1 MLLEIV
7 RNVVELFTLDSVR
20 WPGVFTGMAFQQ
32 SSVFN
37 ELAKPIREAIEQRG
51 FVSPT
56 DPQLKAIP
64 EILAGKNVLLISP
77 TASGKTEAAV
87 LPVLSMYMA
96 NRSEEPGIKI
106 LYITPLRALNRD
118 MLERLEWWAKR
129 LDIKI
134 AVRHGDTEVKE
145 RAFQAKSPP
154 DMLILTPE
162 TLQAIMTGR
171 VMKRHLRAVRYV
183 IVDEVHELAEDKRG
197 SQLALALER
206 LRWITNNEFQVIGL
220 SATIGTPDRVASFL
234 VGNGREVMTVHVPV
248 GRQMHLE
255 VTCPNPDPRDAELAS
270 RLYTHP
276 EVAARLR
283 VMRNLI
289 ENHRSVILFT
299 NTRAVAEILASRMKL
314 WDVDFPVSIHHG
326 SLAKPSRISAERGLK
341 NGELRGLVATSSL
354 ELGIDVGNVD
364 FVIQYMS
371 PRQVTRLIQRV
382 GRSGH
387 RVGRIADGVIVAL
400 DSDDTLEAMVIA
412 RRALE
417 EKLEPVSMPEKPLDV
432 LTHQLVGLLI
442 QKGRW
447 YIQEILDLFDKA
459 YPYRDLTESELI
471 GVLNYMHTRY
481 PRLAWFSPE
490 DHVILRPRRL
500 KALYS
505 YYFGKLSM
513 IPDEKQYLIVDQAN
527 DEAIGVL
534 DEAFVAEYGEPGRK
548 FIVRG
553 SPWRMMS
560 IRGDKILVK
569 SIRDPTGSIPS
580 WVGEE
585 IPVPFE
591 IGQEV
596 GSIRRYVERE
606 ASSGRTEPEIIGE
619 LCKKY
624 PVGPDTMRRALAET
638 FEQVSA
644 GLALP
649 TDRRI
654 VVEGWDDFTIINAH
668 FGLLVN
674 KTLARL
680 VGHVLSE
687 ELGMTIG
694 VQQDPYR
701 MVIQTS
707 GAASA
712 AKVAQVLE
720 NLARM
725 DINALVTES
734 SKKTGLFKRRLVHVA
749 RRFGAITRWVEFG
762 SVSLRQLMKSFEGT
776 VIMEEALKET
786 LEKDLDVT
794 NSAHV
799 LRQIG
804 STVELVVAPKSDEA
818 SPIARIGIERISRRT
833 DLIPP
838 EKMKRIL
845 LESTKVRIL
854 NESRTLACANCLD
867 YVKIQRI
874 KDMPTHFTC
883 PECREGKLGVATE
896 TPEFFEKIRGKGGRN
911 LSQKEEQIMDE
922 LKESATLLGKY
933 GKVAAY
939 VMAGR
944 RIGPREARVVLHRN
958 RKISDA
964 LYQGIMDAERRVLRK
979 RFW

>member
-1 MLLEIV
+1 M
-7 RNVVELFTLDSVR
+7 TLQE
-20 WPGVFTGMAFQQ
+20 AN
-32 SSVFN
+32 VFN
-37 ELAKPIREAIEQRG
+37 DLAKPVREAIEERG
-51 FVSPT
+51 FLAPT

-87 LPVLSMYMA
+87 LPVLSMYLT
-96 NRSEEPGIKI
+96 NRSEELGIKI

-118 MLERLEWWAKR
+118 MLERFEWWGKR
-129 LDIKI
+129 LDLKV

-145 RAFQAKSPP
+145 RTFQAKSPP
-154 DMLILTPE
+154 DMLIITPE

-171 VMKRHLRAVRYV
+171 VMKRHLRAVKYV

-206 LRWITNNEFQVIGL
+206 LRWLCEGEFQVIGL
-220 SATIGTPDRVASFL
+220 SATIGTPDKVAKFL
-234 VGNGREVMTVHVPV
+234 VGNGREVTIVHVPV
-248 GRQMHLE
+248 GRQIHLE
-255 VTCPNPDPRDAELAS
+255 VTCPNPSPNDAELAS
-270 RLYTHP
+270 RLFTHP

-283 VMRNLI
+283 LMRSQI
-289 ENHRSVILFT
+289 ENHRSVLLFT
-299 NTRAVAEILASRMKL
+299 NTRAVAEILASRMKV

-341 NGELRGLVATSSL
+341 SGELRGLVATSSL
-354 ELGIDVGNVD
+354 ELGIDVGSVD
-364 FVIQYMS
+364 YVIQYMS

-387 RVGRIADGVIVAL
+387 RIGRIADGVIVAL

-412 RRALE
+412 RRALDE
-417 EKLEPVSMPEKPLDV
+417 NLEPVSMPQKPLDV
-432 LTHQLVGLLI
+432 LAHQLVGLLI

-447 YIQEILDLFDKA
+447 YVQEILELFTKA
-459 YPYRDLTESELI
+459 YPYRDLTEQDLI
-471 GVLNYMHTRY
+471 GVINYMHTRY

-513 IPDEKQYLIVDQAN
+513 IPDEKQYLIINQTD

-553 SPWRMMS
+553 SPWRMTS
-560 IRGDKILVK
+560 IRADKIFVK
-569 SIRDPTGSIPS
+569 PIRDPTGSIPS

-596 GSIRRYVERE
+596 GSIRRRVEEEIRGGKSE
-606 ASSGRTEPEIIGE
+606 SEIIAS
-619 LCKKY
+619 LCEVY
-624 PVGPDTMRRALAET
+624 PVSPETMRRSLNET
-638 FEQVSA
+638 FDQVHS
-644 GLALP
+644 GLP
-649 TDRRI
+649 TPTDKR
-654 VVEGWDDFTIINAH
+654 VTLEDWEDFVIINAH

-674 KTLARL
+674 RTLARL

-687 ELGMTIG
+687 DLGMTTG

-701 MVIQTS
+701 IVVQTS

-712 AKVAQVLE
+712 TRVAQVIRDLQK
-720 NLARM
+720 M
-725 DINALVTES
+725 DVNHLVEES

-749 RRFGAITRWVEFG
+749 RRFGAITRWVEFS
-762 SVSLRQLMKSFEGT
+762 SVNLKQLMRSFEGT
-776 VIMEEALKET
+776 VIMEEAIKET
-786 LEKDLDVT
+786 LEKDLDVANT
-794 NSAHV
+794 IDV
-799 LRQIG
+799 LRQIDHG
-804 STVELVVAPKSDEA
+804 LELIVAPTGKEA
-818 SPIARIGIERISRRT
+818 SPIARIGIERISRKT

-845 LESTKVRIL
+845 VESTKVRIL
-854 NESRTLACANCLD
+854 NESRTLVCPRCLG
-867 YVKIQRI
+867 YAKIQRV
-874 KDMPTHFTC
+874 KDMPTDFSC
-883 PECREGKLGVATE
+883 PHCKQGLLGTSTE
-896 TPEFFEKIRGKGGRN
+896 TPQFFEKIRDKKGRK
-911 LSQKEEQIMDE
+911 LSESEERVMAEIR
-922 LKESATLLGKY
+922 ESAALLTKY
-933 GKVAAY
+933 GKSAAY

-944 RIGPREARVVLHRN
+944 RIGAGEAKVVLR
-958 RKISDA
+958 RTSRVSDR
-964 LYQGIMDAERRVLRK
+964 LYEAIMDAERKVLRK

>member
-1 MLLEIV
+1 MTLQQN
-7 RNVVELFTLDSVR
+7 NVFS
-20 WPGVFTGMAFQQ
+20 
-32 SSVFN
+32 
-37 ELAKPIREAIEQRG
+37 ELAKPIREALEERG

-56 DPQLKAIP
+56 DPQLRAIP
-64 EILAGKNVLLISP
+64 EILAGKHVLLISP

-87 LPVLSMYMA
+87 LPVMSMYML

-118 MLERLEWWAKR
+118 MLERLEWWGKR
-129 LDIKI
+129 LDLKV

-145 RAFQAKSPP
+145 RTFQAKSPP
-154 DMLILTPE
+154 DMLIITPE
-162 TLQAIMTGR
+162 TLQAILTGR
-171 VMKRHLRAVRYV
+171 IMKRHLRAVKYV
-183 IVDEVHELAEDKRG
+183 IIDEVHELAEDKRG
-197 SQLALALER
+197 SQLTLALER
-206 LRWITNNEFQVIGL
+206 LRWVTTHDFQLIGL
-220 SATIGTPDRVASFL
+220 SATIGTPDKVANFL
-234 VGNGREVMTVHVPV
+234 VGNGREATIVHVPV
-248 GRQMHLE
+248 GRQIHLE
-255 VTCPNPDPRDAELAS
+255 VTCPTPSSKDTELAS

-283 VMRNLI
+283 LMRNLI
-289 ENHRSVILFT
+289 ENHRAVILFT
-299 NTRAVAEILASRMKL
+299 NTRAIAEVLASRLKV
-314 WDVDFPVSIHHG
+314 WDVDFPISIHHG

-354 ELGIDVGNVD
+354 ELGIDVGSVD

-387 RVGRIADGVIVAL
+387 RIGRIADGVIVSF

-417 EKLEPVSMPEKPLDV
+417 EDLEPVSVPEKPLDV
-432 LTHQLVGLLI
+432 LAHQLVGLLI

-447 YIQEILDLFDKA
+447 YLHEVLEIFTKA
-459 YPYRDLTESELI
+459 YPYRDLTEQDLM

-481 PRLAWFSPE
+481 PRLAWFSQQ
-490 DHVILRPRRL
+490 DSVILRPRRL
-500 KALYS
+500 NALFT

-513 IPDEKQYLIVDQAN
+513 IPDEKQYLIIDQT
-527 DEAIGVL
+527 DEQAIGVL

-553 SPWRMMS
+553 SPWQMMS
-560 IRGDKILVK
+560 IRGDKIYVK
-569 SIRDPTGSIPS
+569 PIKDPTGSIPS

-596 GSIRRYVERE
+596 GEIRRRVEE
-606 ASSGRTEPEIIGE
+606 KVHAGKKESEIVSD
-619 LCKKY
+619 LCEKY
-624 PVGPDTMRRALAET
+624 PATSETMSKALRET
-638 FEQVSA
+638 LDQVSQ
-644 GLALP
+644 GFDLP

-654 VVEGWDDFTIINAH
+654 VIEDWEDFVIINAH

-674 KTLARL
+674 RTLARL

-687 ELGMTIG
+687 ELGLTVG

-707 GAASA
+707 GAAKA
-712 AKVAQVLE
+712 NKVAQVLQQ
-720 NLARM
+720 LAKM
-725 DINALVTES
+725 NVNALAEES

-762 SVSLRQLMKSFEGT
+762 SVNLKQLMRSFEGT
-776 VIMEEALKET
+776 VIMEEAFKET
-786 LEKDLDVT
+786 MQKDLDVPNT
-794 NSAHV
+794 MRI
-799 LRQIG
+799 LQEIG
-804 STVELVVAPKSDEA
+804 SSIQLAIAAESVEA
-818 SPIARIGIERISRRT
+818 SPIARIGVERISRKT

-854 NESRTLACANCLD
+854 NESRTLICVANLD
-867 YVKIQRI
+867 YSRI
-874 KDMPTHFTC
+874 HRVKDMPTDFTC
-883 PECREGKLGVATE
+883 PKCKSGPLGISAE
-896 TPEFFEKIRGKGGRN
+896 TPEFFEKIHEKKGRN
-911 LSQKEEQIMDE
+911 LSESEERTIAE
-922 LKESATLLGKY
+922 AKAAAVLLKKH

-944 RIGPREARVVLHRN
+944 RIGAGEAKAVLR
-958 RKISDA
+958 RTTKVSDRLFEA
-964 LYQGIMDAERRVLRK
+964 IMDAERRVLRK

>member
-1 MLLEIV
+1 MIPQEV
-7 RNVVELFTLDSVR
+7 N
-20 WPGVFTGMAFQQ
+20 
-32 SSVFN
+32 VFN
-37 ELAKPIREAIEQRG
+37 ELAKPVREAIQERG
-51 FVSPT
+51 FASPT
-56 DPQLKAIP
+56 DPQLAAIP

-87 LPVLSMYMA
+87 LPVLSKYVT
-96 NRSEEPGIKI
+96 NRGQELGIKI

-118 MLERLEWWAKR
+118 MLERFEWWAKR
-129 LDIKI
+129 LDLKI

-145 RAFQAKSPP
+145 RTFQAKSPP
-154 DMLILTPE
+154 DMLIITPE

-171 VMKRHLRAVRYV
+171 IMKHHLRAVRYV

-206 LRWITNNEFQVIGL
+206 LRWITANEFQMIGL
-220 SATIGTPDRVASFL
+220 SATIGTPDKVAKFL
-234 VGNGREVMTVHVPV
+234 VGQGREVKIVHVPV
-248 GRQMHLE
+248 GRQMRLE
-255 VTCPNPDPRDAELAS
+255 VTCPAPNSRDAELAS

-276 EVAARLR
+276 DVAARLQL
-283 VMRNLI
+283 MRNLI
-289 ENHRSVILFT
+289 ESHRSVILFT
-299 NTRAVAEILASRMKL
+299 NTRAVAEILASRMKV

-387 RVGRIADGVIVAL
+387 RVGRVADGVIVSL

-417 EKLEPVSMPEKPLDV
+417 ENLEPVAMPEKPLDV
-432 LTHQLVGLLI
+432 LSHQLVGLLI

-447 YIQEILDLFDKA
+447 YVHEILELFTKA
-459 YPYRDLTESELI
+459 YPYRDLTERDVV

-481 PRLAWFSPE
+481 PRLAWFSAQ
-490 DHVILRPRRL
+490 DSVALRPRRL
-500 KALYS
+500 KALFT

-513 IPDEKQYLIVDQAN
+513 IPDEKQYLIVNQAN

-553 SPWRMMS
+553 SPWQMVS
-560 IRGDKILVK
+560 IRGDKIYVK
-569 SIRDPTGSIPS
+569 PIKDPTGSIPS

-596 GSIRRYVERE
+596 GAIRRLVERE
-606 ASSGRTEPEIIGE
+606 RQLGRTESDIITE
-619 LCKKY
+619 LCRTY
-624 PVGPDTMRRALAET
+624 PVRPDTMRRALNET
-638 FEQVSA
+638 FEQISSE
-644 GLALP
+644 LDLP
-649 TDRRI
+649 TDKRI
-654 VVEGWDDFTIINAH
+654 VLEDWEDFVIINSH

-674 KTLARL
+674 RTLARL

-687 ELGMTIG
+687 DLGLTVG

-701 MVIQTS
+701 IVVQCA
-707 GAASA
+707 GAANA
-712 AKVAQVLE
+712 TKVQRVLQQ
-720 NLARM
+720 LAGM
-725 DINALVTES
+725 DINTLAVES
-734 SKKTGLFKRRLVHVA
+734 SKKTGIFKRRLIHVA
-749 RRFGAITRWVEFG
+749 RRFGAITRWVEFR
-762 SVSLRQLMKSFEGT
+762 SVNLKQLMRSFEGT

-786 LEKDLDVT
+786 MQKDLDIANTVQ
-794 NSAHV
+794 V
-799 LRQIG
+799 LHEIG
-804 STVELVVAPKSDEA
+804 NTIQLVVAPRAKEA
-818 SPIARIGIERISRRT
+818 SPIARIGIERISRKT

-838 EKMKRIL
+838 EKIKRLL

-854 NESRTLACANCLD
+854 NESRTLVCPTCFSYA
-867 YVKIQRI
+867 KIQRV
-874 KDMPTHFTC
+874 KDMPTEFSC
-883 PECREGKLGVATE
+883 PRCKTGWLGVTTE
-896 TPEFFEKIRGKGGRN
+896 TPEFFEKILAKKRRN
-911 LSQKEEQIMDE
+911 LSQSEQRIVKDVE
-922 LKESATLLGKY
+922 ESAKLLKKY
-933 GKVAAY
+933 GRVAAY

-944 RIGPREARVVLHRN
+944 RIAPGEAKVVLRRN
-958 RKISDA
+958 SKISDR
-964 LYQGIMDAERRVLRK
+964 LYQAIMDAERRVLRK